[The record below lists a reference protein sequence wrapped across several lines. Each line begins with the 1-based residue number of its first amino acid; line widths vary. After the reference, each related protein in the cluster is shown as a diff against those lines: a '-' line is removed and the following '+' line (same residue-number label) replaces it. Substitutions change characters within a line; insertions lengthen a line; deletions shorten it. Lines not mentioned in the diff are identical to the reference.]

1 MRKASER
8 GDEAAAAEG
17 VEIAREVIQEIGA
30 AVQGV
35 QLTGSSGQVERALE
49 VLGK

>member
-1 MRKASER
+1 MRKANER

-17 VEIAREVIQEIGA
+17 VEIAREVMQEIGGA
-30 AVQGV
+30 IQGI

-49 VLGK
+49 VLGR